1 MLAALAAVPTI
12 ALLSKLLLENSVFVI
27 EDSC

>member
-27 EDSC
+27 